1 MHWFLG
7 PKIMKSLEWSKQTFH
22 FMNHLPFRLEN
33 ASWATSTRMRI
44 HFVKESEFLFPRVF
58 FFCDRFSCWSI
69 CMMWSLCG
77 GLATQICEVG
87 TKYSRRGQASLVN
100 GGLSVTLT
108 KSFNCLNR
116 LCVFACCWSFRP
128 DIYAVS
134 VFQHPATFVYL
145 CQTFHLSALRTY
157 ARNKLPRKCILIL
170 REAAAGSKERQ
181 LLGQSCADKKAT
193 R

>member
-44 HFVKESEFLFPRVF
+44 HFVKESEFLFPR
-58 FFCDRFSCWSI
+58 FSSWSI